1 MAKIIYRPTSGA
13 AAKLRQQARRLGEKL
28 VRRGGGVMNEL
39 HDGFILRAVAKGDV
53 VRVTAIDPPA
63 AWLFCDRRGETNAFP
78 HLARHLTRGD
88 LLPTLDPP
96 APPEVL
102 TITDENVL
110 LTVPSGFASTGDIP
124 TPYGADSGQTNWNSG
139 YVMATERSMDRQTAD
154 ENASYMVYARAI
166 NGRTPINKLATP
178 RLDAQMNYL
187 FTDAFFQ
194 QWTGDALFTFRPHIS
209 DSLVVSAPRIVTDDS
224 DGLEYEEVVIAV
236 SYSRYDKQKS
246 AEKGWDV
253 LEHGWMVGLFRA
265 RHAVPEGEG
274 DVLNRWLLPRWGIFV
289 PASQNPNPDLRP
301 VPDPLDGSLW
311 QGHVVADVGMVDADD
326 RLVAVVSSV
335 RRADAGAYTYTDT
348 MGTQL
353 VRINRQT
360 GQYSV
365 TTIAKASAT
374 YQLTLTGYGG
384 YILTGAA
391 SLPFILSLNRLEYR
405 RPAQDGEETVTALAC
420 VQFTASAAAGEAGT
434 IIQPDTI
441 QLVFFTTTG
450 DQLTTG
456 LGAAGYAPF
465 WPRLSWAYSPW
476 GHKDNLGYSSAPQH
490 CVAQYLGNGLIG
502 VVAAPRS
509 QAGTRFAEI
518 DWQLVVLRA
527 SDLSFV
533 ESRGLIGTLLEHNR
547 TCVCFTV
554 VQPEAENSPA
564 VLMAWVYAYYE
575 EPVSQYKLS
584 RDGGRTW
591 KTVMAGAMGPAF
603 YLGNSLRDISICSGL

>member
-53 VRVTAIDPPA
+53 VRVTAIEPPA
-63 AWLFCDRRGETNAFP
+63 DWLFCDRWGASSAFP

-88 LLPTLDPP
+88 LLPTLEPP

-102 TITDENVL
+102 SITGENVL
-110 LTVPSGFASTGDIP
+110 IATASGFASTGDIP
-124 TPYGADSGQTNWNSG
+124 TPYGAGAGQTNWNSG
-139 YVMATERSMDRQTAD
+139 YVMSTERSMDRQTAD
-154 ENASYMVYARAI
+154 ENTSYMVFARAV
-166 NGRTPINKLATP
+166 NGRTPINKQTAP

-194 QWTGDALFTFRPHIS
+194 QWAGDALFTFRPHVS
-209 DSLVVSAPRIVTDDS
+209 NSQATSAPRIVTDDS
-224 DGLEYEEVVIAV
+224 DGLEYEEVVIAA

-253 LEHGWMVGLFRA
+253 LEHGWLVGLFRA

-311 QGHVVADVGMVDADD
+311 LDHLVADVGMADD
-326 RLVAVVSSV
+326 DVNIVVVVSSA
-335 RRADAGAYTYTDT
+335 RREKVGAYTYTDT

-374 YQLTLTGYGG
+374 YQQTLTGYGG
-384 YILTGAA
+384 YILTCAA

-420 VQFTASAAAGEAGT
+420 VQFTASGAAGEAGA

-441 QLVFFTTTG
+441 QLVFFSTTG

-465 WPRLSWAYSPW
+465 WPRLSWVYSPW
-476 GHKDNLGYSSAPQH
+476 GHKNNLGYSNAPQH

-533 ESRGLIGTLLEHNR
+533 ESRGLIGTLLEHDN
-547 TCVCFTV
+547 TGVCFTV
-554 VQPEAENSPA
+554 VQPEAESSPA
-564 VLMAWVYAYYE
+564 VLMAWVFSYYG
-575 EPVSQYKLS
+575 EPTSQYKLS

-591 KTVMAGAMGPAF
+591 QTVMAGATGPAF
-603 YLGNSLRDISICSGL
+603 YLGNPLRDISICSGL